1 MKRYVLLALVPGAL
15 AVPAYAQS
23 SVTLYGLLDVGISY
37 AVGSQRAVVKGRP
50 VGGGNQLAMTDG
62 AFGLSG
68 SRWGIRGTEELG
80 GGLRAFFTLE
90 SGFTLNNGAFAQG
103 GSEFGRQAF
112 VGIES
117 GLGRVAL
124 GRQYDPH
131 LDIVAPFSAAWQ
143 FGGYA
148 ATHPGDIDNLL
159 STRRLNNSIK
169 YVMPKIGGIT
179 AEALYSVGGAAGSNA
194 RNSAWSLGAA
204 YDGGALRAGTAW
216 LSVRNPN
223 VAFYGA
229 NPNGAGVGA
238 NNLGSLGSAT
248 TPESNPLYAG
258 YASANAFDLFG
269 AGASVTW
276 QAATAGVIYTNVRYT
291 GLGDVATSGPNPLG
305 YTGTAAINTVEL
317 NLRYQFSAA
326 LLAGVTASL
335 TRSASV
341 GGHEGA
347 WYRQLGL
354 GASYALSKR
363 TTVYTTAVYQRASG
377 IDSTGNAAVASISG
391 LSPSA
396 THAQTAVRADIAHR
410 F

>member
-1 MKRYVLLALVPGAL
+1 MKRYALMALLPGVV
-15 AVPAYAQS
+15 AVSAHAQS

-37 AVGSQRAVVKGRP
+37 AVGSQRGVVNGRP

-68 SRWGIRGTEELG
+68 SRWGIKGSEDLG
-80 GGLRAFFTLE
+80 AGWRAVFTLE

-112 VGIES
+112 VGVES
-117 GLGRVAL
+117 QWGRFTL

-148 ATHPGDIDNLL
+148 ATHPGDVDNLL

-169 YVMPKIGGIT
+169 YTMPKIDGIT
-179 AEALYSVGGAAGSNA
+179 AEALYSVGGVAGSVA
-194 RNSAWSLGAA
+194 RNSAWSLGVA
-204 YDGGALRAGTAW
+204 YDGGVFRAGTAY
-216 LSVRNPN
+216 LAVRNPN

-229 NPNGAGVGA
+229 NPNGVGVSG

-248 TPESNPLYAG
+248 TPASNPLYAG
-258 YASANAFDLFG
+258 YASASSFDLFG
-269 AGASVTW
+269 AGASATW
-276 QAATAGVIYTNVRYT
+276 AAATGGVMYTNVRYT
-291 GLGDVATSGPNPLG
+291 GLGDVATSGPNPLR
-305 YTGTAAINTVEL
+305 YSGTAAINTIEL
-317 NLRYQFSAA
+317 NLRYQFSPAM
-326 LLAGVTASL
+326 LAGVMASL

-341 GGHEGA
+341 GGHDGA
-347 WYRQLGL
+347 WYRQIGL

-363 TTVYTTAVYQRASG
+363 TTIYTTAVYQRASG
-377 IDSTGNAAVASISG
+377 TDSTGNAAVASISG
-391 LSPSA
+391 LTPSA
-396 THAQTAVRADIAHR
+396 THAQTALRADIAHR